1 MALWVVR
8 GGRHGER
15 EEYALENNVV
25 TVGWEALQDLGTIE
39 SREGLT
45 SLVQRTYPD
54 QGRRTLGS
62 WGGQIWAFINQIDV
76 DDIVAV
82 PLKNQRGLVAFGRV
96 TGPYRH
102 VSDAPADARHQ
113 RPVEWLA
120 IDIRRSRIDS
130 DLLFSFGGAQTVFRV
145 RRNNAEARIREM
157 LSVENPPRPCK
168 LGPSDGLD
176 QEDQDAAVDLSAV
189 ATDQI
194 IEFIGRK
201 FRGHDLARLV
211 AGVLRAQ
218 GYEARV
224 SSPGADGGVDIV
236 AGRGPMG
243 FDPPR
248 LCVQVKSGDEPVGVN
263 VLRELQGV
271 MKNYQA
277 EQGLIVA
284 WGGFKRTVDQEAR
297 QLYFVIRLWD
307 QTNLVE
313 AVQEA
318 YDRLDDQLQ
327 AELPLKRTWMLLM
340 DEGEG

>member
-8 GGRHGER
+8 AGRHGER

-45 SLVQRTYPD
+45 SLVQLTYPD
-54 QGRRTLGS
+54 QGRHTLGS

-76 DDIVAV
+76 DDIVAL
-82 PLKNQRGLVAFGRV
+82 PLKNQRGLIAFGRV

-102 VSDAPADARHQ
+102 VSDAPADAKHQ

-120 IDIRRSRIDS
+120 IDILRSRIDS
-130 DLLFSFGGAQTVFRV
+130 DLLFSFGGAKTVFRV

-157 LSVENPPRPCK
+157 LGVENPPRPRNI
-168 LGPSDGLD
+168 GPSDGLD

-201 FRGHDLARLV
+201 FRGHDLAHLV

-224 SSPGADGGVDIV
+224 SPLGADGGMDIV

-307 QTNLVE
+307 QANLVE

>member
-8 GGRHGER
+8 AGRHGER

-25 TVGWEALQDLGTIE
+25 IVGWGELPDLGAIE
-39 SREGLT
+39 LREGLT
-45 SLVQRTYPD
+45 ALMQQTYPD

-62 WGGQIWAFINQIDV
+62 WGGQIWAFINQIAV
-76 DDIVAV
+76 GDIVAL
-82 PLKNQRGLVAFGRV
+82 PLKSQKGLIAFGRV

-102 VSDAPADARHQ
+102 VPDAPADARHQ

-120 IDIRRSRIDS
+120 TDILRSRIDN
-130 DLLFSFGGAQTVFRV
+130 DILLSFSVKKTVFEV
-145 RRNNAEARIREM
+145 RRNHAEARISEM
-157 LSVENPPRPCK
+157 LGVGGPPQPRNI
-168 LGPSDGLD
+168 GPTDGLD
-176 QEDQDAAVDLSAV
+176 QEDQDAADDLSTA

-194 IEFIGRK
+194 IKFIGRK
-201 FRGHDLARLV
+201 FRRHDLARLV

-224 SSPGADGGVDIV
+224 SSPGPDGGVDIV
-236 AGRGPMG
+236 AGRGSMG
-243 FDPPR
+243 LDPPR
-248 LCVQVKSGDEPVGVN
+248 LCVQVKSGDDRVGVN
-263 VLRELQGV
+263 VLRELRGV
-271 MKNYQA
+271 MENYQA

-284 WGGFKRTVDQEAR
+284 WSGFTRAADQEAR
-297 QLYFVIRLWD
+297 QLYFVIRLWN

-327 AELPLKRTWMLLM
+327 AELPLKRTWMLSM

>member
-1 MALWVVR
+1 MALWVAR

-45 SLVQRTYPD
+45 SLVQLTYPD
-54 QGRRTLGS
+54 QGRHTLGS

-76 DDIVAV
+76 DDIVAL
-82 PLKNQRGLVAFGRV
+82 PLKNQRGLIAFGRV

-102 VSDAPADARHQ
+102 VSDAPADAKHQ

-120 IDIRRSRIDS
+120 IDILRSRIDS
-130 DLLFSFGGAQTVFRV
+130 DLLFSFGGAKTVFRV

-157 LSVENPPRPCK
+157 LGVENPPRPRNI
-168 LGPSDGLD
+168 GPSDGLD
-176 QEDQDAAVDLSAV
+176 QEDEDAAVDLSVV

-224 SSPGADGGVDIV
+224 SPPGADGGVDIV

-248 LCVQVKSGDEPVGVN
+248 LCVQVKSGNEPVGVN

-318 YDRLDDQLQ
+318 YDRLDDQFQ